1 MTNTATPP
9 SPTKSYPVH
18 YKTVAIDEQEL
29 FYREAG
35 PTDAPVM
42 LLLHGFPT
50 SSNMFR
56 NLIAKLAP
64 NFHWTRRNGNTR
76 MASQTVRFSI
86 PQRGSWI
93 NTGSI
98 GRTTTESNSTCF
110 TTIERMFPFILNF
123 RSSFANASRGH

>member
-9 SPTKSYPVH
+9 SPTKPYPVH

-56 NLIAKLAP
+56 NLI
-64 NFHWTRRNGNTR
+64 
-76 MASQTVRFSI
+76 V
-86 PQRGSWI
+86 
-93 NTGSI
+93 
-98 GRTTTESNSTCF
+98 
-110 TTIERMFPFILNF
+110 
-123 RSSFANASRGH
+123 